1 MASTSTP
8 PSNADGGATA
18 QVQDK
23 AQEVAG
29 QAMEQAQNVA
39 GQAKEQAR
47 TQIDQRST
55 QVGEQV
61 TEHADSFRKVSETL
75 REQGQDKPAQLAEQA
90 ASRIE
95 GLGSYLKDADSDRIL
110 SDVEDFAR
118 RQPMAVIA
126 GGFALG
132 FFASRFLKASQTE
145 RYRSRPQQLPNYATR
160 PQGTTP
166 PAYAGT
172 GNELSSGVG
181 VGGTTGG
188 GFSPGGESR
197 GPGGTPA
204 TAGTF
209 GGQGTGAL

>member
-61 TEHADSFRKVSETL
+61 TSQASDIRSVADTL
-75 REQGQDKPAQLAEQA
+75 REQGKDKPAQYVEQA
-90 ASRIE
+90 ASKIE
-95 GLGSYLKDADSDRIL
+95 GLGS
-110 SDVEDFAR
+110 
-118 RQPMAVIA
+118 
-126 GGFALG
+126 
-132 FFASRFLKASQTE
+132 
-145 RYRSRPQQLPNYATR
+145 
-160 PQGTTP
+160 
-166 PAYAGT
+166 
-172 GNELSSGVG
+172 
-181 VGGTTGG
+181 
-188 GFSPGGESR
+188 
-197 GPGGTPA
+197 
-204 TAGTF
+204 
-209 GGQGTGAL
+209 